1 MKVMFVSDVH
11 GKTDNLET
19 ILDIYYKEKPNK
31 IIFLGDMYY
40 GSYDDDMINH
50 LLDRFID
57 KYIIKG
63 NCDSE
68 LDNFLEYYI
77 FDEFGKRFFCTHGN
91 RYNKDRYPEEEFDVL
106 VQGHTHIGLIE
117 EYNNKL
123 FLNPGS
129 ISYPRGGSDKSYMII
144 DDKGIYLK
152 DLEQNI
158 IDKLMWKK

>member
-1 MKVMFVSDVH
+1 MKIMFVSDVQ
-11 GKTDNLET
+11 GKSDNLEI

-40 GSYDDDMINH
+40 GSYDDDMINY

-91 RYNKDRYPEEEFDVL
+91 KYNKSRYPEIDFDIL
-106 VQGHTHIGLIE
+106 VQGHTHIGNIE
-117 EYNNKL
+117 EYNGKL

-129 ISYPRGGSDKSYMII
+129 ISYPRGESDKSYMII
-144 DDKGIYLK
+144 DDNGIYLK
-152 DLEQNI
+152 DLNQEI